1 MTVVGAEL
9 LRTESEGLWQLV
21 GKTPLLRLRSFEKP
35 GVKLYAKCEM
45 FNPGG
50 SVKDR
55 PALSILLDGI
65 RSGHLSP
72 DKTILDATSGNMGV
86 SYSMLA
92 ASLGYRAVMVSPA
105 NISPIKLRKMKAF
118 GAQVILTDALEGI
131 DGAIR
136 KVREMYEQEPEK
148 YFYADQYSNPANP
161 RAHYE
166 STGPEVWMQT
176 GGKITHFVAGVGTSG
191 TLQGTARFLK
201 EKNPRIKVVEVQ
213 PEDEFHGIEGLK
225 HMASALRPSLYRE
238 DIADNRYFIRTEDA
252 AETSRRLARSEGLLS
267 GYSGGAALRA
277 AVELI
282 EELDEGVVV
291 VVLPDGYGDSER

>member
-55 PALSILLDGI
+55 PALHILLDGI
-65 RSGHLSP
+65 RSGRLTPGKS
-72 DKTILDATSGNMGV
+72 ILDATSGNMGV

-92 ASLGYRAVMVSPA
+92 ASLGYRTIMVSPS

-166 STGPEVWMQT
+166 TTGPEIWMQT

-191 TLQGTARFLK
+191 TLQGTAAFLK

-238 DIADNRYFIRTEDA
+238 DIADARYFIRTEDA
-252 AETSRRLARSEGLLS
+252 AETSRRLAVSEGLLS

-277 AVELI
+277 AVNLM

-291 VVLPDGYGDSER
+291 VVLPDGYGDGGR

>member
-9 LRTESEGLWQLV
+9 LRTESEGLWHLV

-65 RSGHLSP
+65 RSGRLSP
-72 DKTILDATSGNMGV
+72 GKSILDATSGNMGV

-92 ASLGYRAVMVSPA
+92 ASLGYRAVMVSPS
-105 NISPIKLRKMKAF
+105 NISSIKLRKMKAF

-136 KVREMYEQEPEK
+136 KVREMYEREPEK

-166 STGPEVWMQT
+166 TTGPEVWMQT
-176 GGKITHFVAGVGTSG
+176 GGKLTHFVAGVGTSG
-191 TLQGTARFLK
+191 TLQGTASFLK

-252 AETSRRLARSEGLLS
+252 AETSRRLAQSEGLLS

-277 AVELI
+277 AVELM

-291 VVLPDGYGDSER
+291 VVLPDGYGDSGR

>member
-72 DKTILDATSGNMGV
+72 GKSILDATSGNMGV

-131 DGAIR
+131 DGAIQ